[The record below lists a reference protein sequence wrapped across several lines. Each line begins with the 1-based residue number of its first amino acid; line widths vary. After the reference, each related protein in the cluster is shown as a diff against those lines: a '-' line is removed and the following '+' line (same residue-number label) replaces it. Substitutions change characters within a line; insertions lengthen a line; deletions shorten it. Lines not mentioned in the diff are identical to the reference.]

1 MTGLEHLHDAS
12 DINFVRGFSCD
23 TEVKT
28 NHGWKRIE
36 DVDAEQDALLAAS
49 LETLELH
56 YTKPTTIDTGIYEGP
71 MLHFDTAGI
80 DLLLTSDAFVY
91 AHRRTISNGELLY
104 LPKLVGCEN
113 GVSESDRLPVSGFQY
128 CSDKD
133 GTFILPGLT
142 IVRRGKEV
150 TIPPREIDMK
160 AWLEFFGF
168 WLADGCWRSPRQN
181 GKVSYDVYIKQN
193 AENEE
198 YVLDL
203 IRGIGFIPKIEHYRA
218 GGYNNYCIHS
228 RQLWEYLRQFGK
240 SADKYIPE
248 EFLMLAPEYLEALF
262 RGYTN
267 GDSTMNRTA
276 MELSSKSR
284 RLMDNVQELVLK
296 LEGSVTQIREKKR
309 KLADGTPTTLW
320 LLRYVPNRTH
330 KVRTSYGKPQKVDYY
345 GKIYK
350 PQMEESKLILLRR
363 NGTIMWAAC

>member
-1 MTGLEHLHDAS
+1 MAGLNHSHD
-12 DINFVRGFSCD
+12 DCKTNHVRGFPCD

-28 NHGWKRIE
+28 DHGWKRIE
-36 DVDAEQDALLAAS
+36 DVDAEQDSLLTAS
-49 LETLELH
+49 PATLDLH
-56 YTKPTTIDTGIYEGP
+56 YTRPMTIDVGTYEGP

-80 DLLLTSDAFVY
+80 DLLLTADTSIY
-91 AHRRTISNGELLY
+91 AHRRSMSNGECVY
-104 LPKLVGCEN
+104 LPKFIACEG
-113 GVSESDRLPVSGFQY
+113 GVKEGDRLPVSGFRY
-128 CSDKD
+128 RSDRE
-133 GTFILPGLT
+133 GVFTLPGLT
-142 IVRRGKEV
+142 VIRRGKEV
-150 TIPPREIDMK
+150 IIPPREIDMK

-168 WLADGCWRSPRQN
+168 WLADGCWRSPRKN

-198 YVLDL
+198 YVLNL

-228 RQLWEYLRQFGK
+228 QQLWEYLRQFGK

-248 EFLMLAPEYLEALF
+248 EFLSLAPEYLEVLF

-267 GDSTMNRTA
+267 GDSTMNKTTL
-276 MELSSKSR
+276 ELSSKSR
-284 RLMDNVQELVLK
+284 QLMDNIQELVLK
-296 LEGSVTQIREKKR
+296 LEGSVAQIREREK

-330 KVRTSYGKPQKVDYY
+330 KIRTSYGTPQKINYCGKICKPQVEDN
-345 GKIYK
+345 
-350 PQMEESKLILLRR
+350 KLILLRR